1 MPRRSLG
8 ARVVRAAALL
18 VYVSILMLFILG
30 PVVVTVAMSF
40 TSKDYLS
47 FPPSGFSLRWY
58 DQVVSSSLFVGALS
72 LSITVAVLTVLLVL
86 AISIPASYAMV
97 RYAFRGRALLG
108 SLYNSPLLLPQLIV
122 GISLL
127 QFLSFFK
134 IGAGL
139 GPLVLG
145 HTIVAFPFAVRFI
158 TSGLHG
164 YDKSME
170 EAATSLGSGALRTF
184 FRITFPVLKAP
195 LISAAL
201 FAFLVS
207 FDNVNVSVFLSN
219 AAQTTA
225 PVLLFSLL
233 EAGQDPSIA
242 AFSAIFLL
250 MAVGIILV
258 LHKLVG
264 LQLIVGR

>member
-1 MPRRSLG
+1 LPVASLRSRL
-8 ARVVRAAALL
+8 VKAAALAAYL
-18 VYVSILMLFILG
+18 SILMLLILG

-58 DQVVSSSLFVGALS
+58 EMVVSSRLFVDALS
-72 LSITVAVLTVLLVL
+72 LSLTVALLTVLLVL
-86 AISIPASYAMV
+86 ATSIPASYALV
-97 RYAFRGRALLG
+97 RHRFRGQVLLG

-127 QFLSFFK
+127 QFLSFLK
-134 IGAGL
+134 IGTGV

-145 HTIVAFPFAVRFI
+145 HTIVAFPFAVRFV
-158 TSGLHG
+158 TSGLYG
-164 YDKSME
+164 YDRSME
-170 EAATSLGSGALRTF
+170 EAAISLGSGAFRTF

-207 FDNVNVSVFLSN
+207 FDNVNVSIFLSN
-219 AAQTTA
+219 ASQTTA

-242 AFSAIFLL
+242 AFSTIFLL
-250 MAVGIILV
+250 IAVGIILV
-258 LHKLVG
+258 LNKLVG
-264 LQLIVGR
+264 LQAIVGR

>member
-1 MPRRSLG
+1 MPRPSFG
-8 ARVVRAAALL
+8 ARAVKAIALAAYLSA
-18 VYVSILMLFILG
+18 LMLFILG

-47 FPPSGFSLRWY
+47 FPPSGFSLKWY
-58 DQVVSSSLFVGALS
+58 DQVLSSSLFTGALS
-72 LSITVAVLTVLLVL
+72 LSVTVALLTMLLVL
-86 AISIPASYAMV
+86 AISIPASYAIV
-97 RYAFRGRALLG
+97 RYRFRGQGILG

-127 QFLSFFK
+127 QFLSYIK

-145 HTIVAFPFAVRFI
+145 HVIVAFPFAVRFI

-170 EAATSLGSGALRTF
+170 DAATNLGSGALTTF

-195 LISAAL
+195 IISAAL

-207 FDNVNVSVFLSN
+207 FDNVNISVFLSRSP
-219 AAQTTA
+219 QVTA
-225 PVLLFSLL
+225 PVLLFGLL

-250 MAVGIILV
+250 MAVAIVLV
-258 LHKLVG
+258 LHRLVG
-264 LQLIVGR
+264 LQAIIGR

>member
-1 MPRRSLG
+1 MPRPSVG
-8 ARVVRAAALL
+8 ARAAKSIALAAYISVL
-18 VYVSILMLFILG
+18 LLFILG

-47 FPPSGFSLRWY
+47 FPPSGFSLQWY
-58 DQVVSSSLFVGALS
+58 DQVLSSGLFMGALS
-72 LSITVAVLTVLLVL
+72 LSVVIALLTTSLVL
-86 AISIPASYAMV
+86 AISIPASYAIV
-97 RYAFRGRALLG
+97 RYRFRGQSLLG
-108 SLYNSPLLLPQLIV
+108 SLYNSPLVLPQLIV

-127 QFLSFFK
+127 QFLSYLK
-134 IGAGL
+134 IGTGV

-145 HTIVAFPFAVRFI
+145 HVIVAFPFAIRFI

-170 EAATSLGSGALRTF
+170 DAATNLGSNPFTTF

-207 FDNVNVSVFLSN
+207 FDNVNVSIFLSRSP
-219 AAQTTA
+219 QVTA
-225 PVLLFSLL
+225 PVLLFGLL

-250 MAVGIILV
+250 TAVAIIFV
-258 LHKLVG
+258 LHKTVG
-264 LQLIVGR
+264 LQAIIGR

>member
-1 MPRRSLG
+1 MPKTSFG
-8 ARVVRAAALL
+8 ARAARVAALAA
-18 VYVSILMLFILG
+18 YVLILMLFILG
-30 PVVVTVAMSF
+30 PVVATVAMSF

-47 FPPSGFSLRWY
+47 FPPSGFSLKWY
-58 DQVVSSSLFVGALS
+58 ELVLSSNQFMGALS

-86 AISIPASYAMV
+86 AASIPASYAIV
-97 RYAFRGRALLG
+97 RYKFRGQALLG
-108 SLYNSPLLLPQLIV
+108 SLYNSPLLLPQLIIGV
-122 GISLL
+122 SLL

-134 IGAGL
+134 IGTGI

-145 HTIVAFPFAVRFI
+145 HAIIAFPFAVRFV

-170 EAATSLGSGALRTF
+170 DAATSLGSGTLRTF

-195 LISAAL
+195 LVSAAL

-207 FDNVNVSVFLSN
+207 FENVNVSVFLSN
-219 AAQTTA
+219 PAQTTA

-250 MAVGIILV
+250 LGVGMILA

-264 LQLIVGR
+264 LQTIVGR